1 MTQQITTLKSQ
12 LQTAENQYS
21 ALTGSSGLG
30 SLVSGSTGLLKGN
43 LPQDW
48 TQVYQ
53 DAMNSS
59 SSITPSASSMLG
71 QFKSQIDGMGRG
83 DALKFVQQ
91 QLQMKGA
98 YDRQMAQT
106 AYDNQMRELNDIQAL
121 TDQINQTTTPKQ
133 IMDLQARIQI
143 AQGAIQGEQAKLQLM
158 GMAQQAQD
166 KLLKAQQDEALTRYT
181 IGTNQDDNTAPR
193 LTN

>member
-1 MTQQITTLKSQ
+1 MAVQAQVMVEDPGVLANTVQQIAQMTQQITTLKSQ
-12 LQTAENQYS
+12 LQTAESQYS

-48 TQVYQ
+48 THVYQ

-98 YDRQMAQT
+98 YDRQW
-106 AYDNQMRELNDIQAL
+106 R
-121 TDQINQTTTPKQ
+121 K
-133 IMDLQARIQI
+133 
-143 AQGAIQGEQAKLQLM
+143 
-158 GMAQQAQD
+158 
-166 KLLKAQQDEALTRYT
+166 
-181 IGTNQDDNTAPR
+181 R
-193 LTN
+193 LTTIRCAS